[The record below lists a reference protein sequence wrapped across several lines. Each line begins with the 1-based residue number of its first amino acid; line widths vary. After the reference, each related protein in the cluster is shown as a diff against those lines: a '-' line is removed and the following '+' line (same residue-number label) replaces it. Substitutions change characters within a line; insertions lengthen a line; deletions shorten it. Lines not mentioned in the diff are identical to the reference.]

1 MVIEL
6 MYAIKARRVAQE
18 SDSMK
23 TGRSTRPLAEKLA
36 SKSTLEDDI
45 SIHIFTTSA
54 TMVGVCLTV
63 IGVLR
68 VVLRMRS
75 VSTWADDL
83 LSIDAL
89 LFLSAGGVA
98 YWALRT
104 RSKRRRLLT
113 EKIADV
119 IFLFALTLMTS
130 ICALITYTI
139 V

>member
-1 MVIEL
+1 
-6 MYAIKARRVAQE
+6 
-18 SDSMK
+18 MK
-23 TGRSTRPLAEKLA
+23 TDTTTRSLAEKA
-36 SKSTLEDDI
+36 SKSALEEDI

-68 VVLRMRS
+68 VVLRVRS

-89 LFLSAGGVA
+89 LFLGACGVA

-104 RSKRRRLLT
+104 RSIKRRLLT
-113 EKIADV
+113 ERIADL
-119 IFLFALTLMTS
+119 IFLFALTLMTTV
-130 ICALITYTI
+130 CALITYTL

>member
-1 MVIEL
+1 MQVKRL
-6 MYAIKARRVAQE
+6 DRGAARE
-18 SDSMK
+18 SDNMK
-23 TGRSTRPLAEKLA
+23 AVRSTRPLAEKLV
-36 SKSTLEDDI
+36 SKSALEEDI

-89 LFLSAGGVA
+89 LFLSACGVA

-104 RSKRRRLLT
+104 RSVSRRLVT
-113 EKIADV
+113 ERIADL
-119 IFLFALTLMTS
+119 IFLFALTLMTT
-130 ICALITYTI
+130 ICALITYTL

>member
-1 MVIEL
+1 M
-6 MYAIKARRVAQE
+6 KAF
-18 SDSMK
+18 
-23 TGRSTRPLAEKLA
+23 RSTRPLAGKLV
-36 SKSTLEDDI
+36 SKPALEEDI

-89 LFLSAGGVA
+89 LFLSACGVA

-104 RSKRRRLLT
+104 RSVSRRLLT
-113 EKIADV
+113 ERIADL
-119 IFLFALTLMTS
+119 IFLFALTLMTT
-130 ICALITYTI
+130 ICALITYTL